1 MAHAHLPPCERLVT
15 TDDKPLLQ
23 ALIWQG
29 RPPRALSEEEA
40 LAIYERNWD
49 FAGLLATPTEA
60 ELAFIRQLG
69 KRHRSWLATATL

>member
-1 MAHAHLPPCERLVT
+1 M
-15 TDDKPLLQ
+15 
-23 ALIWQG
+23 
-29 RPPRALSEEEA
+29 SEEEA